1 MRPRAGPRRAGEAKE
16 AKEAKDIL
24 ERAATEA
31 DAVGDDRLRA
41 KALSALI
48 FVLGEG
54 GTANISFL
62 RNQALAALGRSGG
75 DVALEAVLHINV
87 ATALMSDARRD
98 EARVE
103 LERTLAILGE
113 LHEEHANNAEAAR
126 NNLAIIDLEEGKPD
140 AAIAE
145 SNQVLDDIERSVGKL
160 HPLRADA
167 FDNRG
172 LARAQLLDFA
182 GAASDFA
189 GAASDFAEARAIIA
203 TLSGPHGTSWA
214 LFAADEADALLELGR
229 AAEALAL
236 ATDALAAF
244 EDSSPDSPEL
254 GRLPGNVACADLA
267 FGRVTTALPLLERAV
282 KVPSREA
289 PLEGAKVEFALARAL
304 GHGPRAGRGSPRDH
318 GQRAKGA
325 ALRAGPSGRR
335 CLESAAPKYVALTI
349 SCDG

>member
-1 MRPRAGPRRAGEAKE
+1 MGASLAFVVAVVIVGAREQRARAASRVCRGAEARWAGVWDAHAKEAIRSAFVATGAPKAEDTWRSLEQTIDVYAWEWVSARTDACEATSVRREQSAATLDVRMACLDERRTEGRCARARASHRRPWRREALGHGGTGARADRRVRPRAGPRRAGEAKE

-189 GAASDFAEARAIIA
+189 GAASDFA
-203 TLSGPHGTSWA
+203 
-214 LFAADEADALLELGR
+214 
-229 AAEALAL
+229 
-236 ATDALAAF
+236 
-244 EDSSPDSPEL
+244 
-254 GRLPGNVACADLA
+254 
-267 FGRVTTALPLLERAV
+267 
-282 KVPSREA
+282 
-289 PLEGAKVEFALARAL
+289 
-304 GHGPRAGRGSPRDH
+304 
-318 GQRAKGA
+318 
-325 ALRAGPSGRR
+325 
-335 CLESAAPKYVALTI
+335 
-349 SCDG
+349 